1 VQNTS
6 LGRNRARSISRR
18 GVNLFEL
25 VFAFGILATSILLM
39 ITVFPTGYA
48 SIHKGWR
55 INVAT
60 QIAQLEMESR
70 RAIPF
75 MYLCLVDQEREDFN
89 MTMMTNG
96 EPYTDSNNDGTW
108 NSGESYVDYN
118 HNGNY
123 DGEKVQTVFSS
134 ITTITQPTDDPKLK
148 RISVQVEWDEPD
160 ATDHVDG
167 KTKRMIKIVNERY
180 DSGE

>member
-1 VQNTS
+1 VQRK
-6 LGRNRARSISRR
+6 LYARIRQERIRRR

-25 VFAFGILATSILLM
+25 MFAFGILATSILLM
-39 ITVFPTGYA
+39 ISVFPMGYA

-75 MYLCLVDQEREDFN
+75 MYLYLVDQEREDFN

-108 NSGESYVDYN
+108 SSGETYVDYN
-118 HNGNY
+118 RNGQY
-123 DGEKVQTVFSS
+123 DGEKVQTRFTSV
-134 ITTITQPTDDPKLK
+134 TTITQPTDDPKLK

-160 ATDHVDG
+160 ASDHVDG

-180 DSGE
+180 DNGE

>member
-1 VQNTS
+1 MQNKTCVKS
-6 LGRNRARSISRR
+6 RFRRISQR

-25 VFAFGILATSILLM
+25 MFAFGILATSVLLM

-70 RAIPF
+70 RATPF
-75 MYLCLVDQEREDFN
+75 MYLYLVDQEREDFN
-89 MTMMTNG
+89 MTMMNNG
-96 EPYTDSNNDGTW
+96 ESYTDSNNDGTW
-108 NSGESYVDYN
+108 NSGESFVDYN
-118 HNGNY
+118 RNGQY
-123 DGEKVQTVFSS
+123 DGEKVLTRFSS
-134 ITTITQPTDDPKLK
+134 VTTITQPTDDPKLK

>member
-1 VQNTS
+1 MHKMNPDKGRTRNTS
-6 LGRNRARSISRR
+6 RK
-18 GVNLFEL
+18 GVNLLEL

-75 MYLCLVDQEREDFN
+75 MYLYLVDQQREDFN

-96 EPYTDSNNDGTW
+96 ESYTDSNNDGTW
-108 NSGESYVDYN
+108 NEGEPYVDYN
-118 HNGNY
+118 RNGQY
-123 DGEKVQTVFSS
+123 DGEKVMTVFSS
-134 ITTITQPTDDPKLK
+134 VTTVTQPTDDPKLK
-148 RISVQVEWDEPD
+148 RITIQVEWDEPD